1 MPIEPDSKDW
11 TWVVERRCPECGF
24 DAPALARDQI
34 AVLVRSNAQSWLAIL
49 AEPAELLRRRVG
61 DNRWSPLEYSC
72 HVRDVFRI
80 YQGRL
85 DLMLTEDYPT
95 YPNWDQDR
103 TAVEDRYNDQDPL
116 VVASELAAAADGLAA
131 TFQSV
136 NGATWDRR
144 GSRSDGARFT
154 VDRFGRYMIH
164 DPIHHLHDVTIDL
177 ATLRS
182 PN

>member
-11 TWVVERRCPECGF
+11 TWVVERPCPECGF
-24 DAPALARDQI
+24 EAAELARDQI
-34 AVLVRSNAQSWLAIL
+34 PALVRSNAQSWLAIL

-61 DNRWSPLEYSC
+61 DDRWSPLEYSC

-85 DLMLTEDYPT
+85 VLMLAEDNPT

-103 TAVEDRYNDQDPL
+103 TAMDDRYNDQNPSL
-116 VVASELAAAADGLAA
+116 VASELAAAAEELAA
-131 TFQSV
+131 TFSSV
-136 NGATWDRR
+136 EGATWDRR
-144 GSRSDGARFT
+144 GSRSDGAHFT

-164 DPIHHLHDVTIDL
+164 DPIHHLHDVTADL
-177 ATLRS
+177 DKLQKGE
-182 PN
+182 